1 MNDAKT
7 NPSNNP
13 NMNASRY
20 KLIFKGQIIEGNE
33 IEEVRNRIADHFRIG
48 EEKIE
53 RLFSG
58 RPILIRKNVDFLT
71 ARRFQNI
78 FQKAG
83 AICEMIEIKEEEP
96 QNIQSREEPPVSVV
110 KKEAFVPIEILH
122 WNWGA
127 FLLTWI
133 WGLGNK
139 VYISLLSFVPIIG
152 MFIPFLLGWK
162 GNEWAWK
169 NKKWENVEHFKKV
182 QKKWLF
188 GGIVI
193 SLVGMIASVLVFIF
207 SLSQISSQLS
217 TYETLLQSGG
227 VSFNPA
233 CARNR
238 IKIQTAFNQAYQDG
252 AITKEDQEETLLQT
266 LSVLGYLTEI
276 PECSSGGHY
285 FIKNGIVHCSIHGP

>member
-1 MNDAKT
+1 
-7 NPSNNP
+7 
-13 NMNASRY
+13 MNAPRY

-33 IEEVRNRIADHFRIG
+33 SKEVKNRIADHFKIG

-71 ARRFQNI
+71 ARRIQNI

-96 QNIQSREEPPVSVV
+96 QNIQSREETPAPVV
-110 KKEAFVPIEILH
+110 KKEAFVPLEILH

-127 FLLTWI
+127 FILTWI

-139 VYISLLSFVPIIG
+139 VYISLLSFVPVIG

-169 NKKWENVEHFKKV
+169 NKKWENVEHFKRV
-182 QKKWLF
+182 QKKWL
-188 GGIVI
+188 
-193 SLVGMIASVLVFIF
+193 VGSMAVCFLSVVVSIF
-207 SLSQISSQLS
+207 SISKMFSRLS
-217 TYETLLQSGG
+217 TYQQLLEASGMTIN
-227 VSFNPA
+227 SS
-233 CARNR
+233 CAQNR
-238 IKIQTAFNQAYQDG
+238 MKIQVAINQAYQDG
-252 AITKEDQEETLLQT
+252 AITENDHAESILKTLV
-266 LSVLGYLTEI
+266 VLGYLTEI

-285 FIKNGIVHCSIHGP
+285 FIKNGTVHCSIHGP